1 MDDLGYGGAVG
12 AVLHGAAE
20 VGLHVVRQ
28 LASQQGEVPG
38 EARIHHG
45 DAHTLAGEAQ
55 RSPVPQEDIVESLG
69 TFLVVRAATAGASN
83 ARYPRLR
90 GEHGHVLDGK
100 PDLNESPGHDLDLQ
114 PGHASR

>member
-1 MDDLGYGGAVG
+1 MSRT
-12 AVLHGAAE
+12 AA
-20 VGLHVVRQ
+20 
-28 LASQQGEVPG
+28 LA
-38 EARIHHG
+38 RWWK
-45 DAHTLAGEAQ
+45 
-55 RSPVPQEDIVESLG
+55 
-69 TFLVVRAATAGASN
+69 ATAGASN